1 MNKEDIL
8 ARSRAEQND
17 EGMRDAEEKG
27 RRIGIRAFCLVEL
40 IVLIFNYCTDQPTYV
55 PMSMFWAFTA
65 AEGKQALYLLL
76 EYRFEFIACV
86 LLSIPVVPWLSRKL
100 EGRPWLEPARML
112 PALGVFALSLLSL
125 VSTTFNPFIYF
136 RF

>member
-17 EGMRDAEEKG
+17 EDMRDAEEKG

-65 AEGKQALYLLL
+65 AEAYPK
-76 EYRFEFIACV
+76 YRFTGKRSFLAVTILGSVVSLLFLVCHILSV
-86 LLSIPVVPWLSRKL
+86 LL
-100 EGRPWLEPARML
+100 A
-112 PALGVFALSLLSL
+112 
-125 VSTTFNPFIYF
+125 
-136 RF
+136 